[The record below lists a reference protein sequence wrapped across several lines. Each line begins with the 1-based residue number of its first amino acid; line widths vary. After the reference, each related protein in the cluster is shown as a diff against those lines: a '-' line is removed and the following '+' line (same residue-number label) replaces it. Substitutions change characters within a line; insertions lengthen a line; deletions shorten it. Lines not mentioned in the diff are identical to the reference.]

1 MAEFATGS
9 HDWPVTEALTEFMKA
24 GWADGERDVDPADF
38 APYTEARRKRLAAAF
53 PGERIIVPSGRMIPR
68 SNDQDYRFRPHSA
81 YVWLTGD
88 QTSDGVFVLEPSGEG
103 VLYLRP
109 KSNRSDGEFF
119 TDRRYGELWAGR
131 RPTLRESTT
140 SLGLEVRHINELSL
154 AGPAR
159 LLRGVDATVDADLP
173 QRGDGRADLELSV
186 VLSELRLVKDEWEVG
201 QMRLACEVT
210 ARGFEDVVRA
220 LEFAKTG
227 GGERYLE
234 GTFWRRARTEG
245 NDVGYHSIVAAGSHA
260 TTLHWIENN
269 GPIRDGDLLL
279 LDAGVELTSLYTA
292 DITRVLPISGRFTP
306 LQRDVYELSRRANDA
321 ALETLKPGAEY
332 RDFHRAAMRVMAHGL
347 EDLGVLPVPAEQALD
362 PESTIYRRW
371 TLCGSGHMI
380 GLDVHDCGR
389 ARATNYLDGRLEPG
403 HVLTVEPGI
412 YFQPD
417 DLLIPEELRGM
428 GFRIEE
434 DLLITADGYE
444 MLSHQLP
451 RTASDVESW
460 MADLVR

>member
-1 MAEFATGS
+1 MSDFVTGS
-9 HDWPVTEALTEFMKA
+9 HDWPVTEALTEFMKI
-24 GWADGERDVDPADF
+24 GWADTERSPEPDEQ
-38 APYTEARRKRLAAAF
+38 APWAQARRKRLAAAF
-53 PGERIIVPSGRMIPR
+53 PGERVIVPAGRMIAR

-88 QTSDGVFVLEPSGEG
+88 QTSDGVYVLEPSGEG
-103 VLYLRP
+103 TLYLRP
-109 KSNRSDGEFF
+109 RSNRSDGEFF

-131 RPTLRESTT
+131 RPTLRESATT
-140 SLGLEVRHINELSL
+140 LGVDTRHIDELVL
-154 AGPAR
+154 TGPAR
-159 LLRGVDATVDADLP
+159 VLRGVDHTIDRLVPAI
-173 QRGDGRADLELSV
+173 GDGTRDLELAA
-186 VLSELRLVKDEWEVG
+186 VLAELRLVKDEWEIAEL
-201 QMRLACEVT
+201 RRACEST

-220 LEFAKTG
+220 LEFAKSG

-245 NDVGYHSIVAAGSHA
+245 NDVGYQSIVAAGSHA

-269 GPIRDGDLLL
+269 GPILDGELLL
-279 LDAGVELTSLYTA
+279 LDAGVELRSLYTA
-292 DITRVLPISGRFTP
+292 DVTRVFPISGRFTP

-321 ALETLKPGAEY
+321 ALGELRPGADY
-332 RDFHRAAMRVMAHGL
+332 RDFHRAAMKVMAHGL
-347 EDLGVLPVPAEQALD
+347 EDLGVLPVSAEQALD

-371 TLCGSGHMI
+371 TLCGSGHML
-380 GLDVHDCGR
+380 GLDVHDCARSR
-389 ARATNYLDGRLEPG
+389 ASKYLDGKLEVG

-417 DLLIPEELRGM
+417 DLLIPAELRGM

-434 DLLITADGYE
+434 DLAITPDGYE
-444 MLSHQLP
+444 MLSDQLP
-451 RTASDVESW
+451 RTASDVEAW